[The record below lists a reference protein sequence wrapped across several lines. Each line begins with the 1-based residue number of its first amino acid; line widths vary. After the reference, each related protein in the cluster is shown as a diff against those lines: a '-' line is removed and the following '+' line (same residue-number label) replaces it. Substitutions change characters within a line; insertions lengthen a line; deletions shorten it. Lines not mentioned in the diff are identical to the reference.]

1 MSHANISVFV
11 PHLGCPNRCSFCDQV
26 TISGAQ
32 KQPTKDDI
40 DDAVATAMKSPKY
53 DAHNTELAFFGGSFT
68 AINRDYMSE
77 LLKAAYS
84 HVEVGNISGIRIS
97 TRPDCIDRK
106 VLNILKQYGCT
117 AIELGAQSMCDDV
130 LLANDRGHT
139 ADAVRKASSLIK
151 ENGFEL
157 GLQMMTGLYKSTV
170 EKDILTATEIIKLKP
185 ETVRI
190 YPSITLKNTRLAK
203 LFQMDEYT
211 PPTLEETVK
220 LCAKLKVMFEQSN
233 IKIIRMGLHTIDE
246 DNYIA
251 GPWHPAFSE
260 LCDSRIFYC
269 KIVDK
274 LTVKGE
280 YKLFV
285 NPKDISKAVGNKR
298 SNIEKLNSLGYKCT
312 VIQDDSIAVSKIR
325 VERMNNSCF

>member
-1 MSHANISVFV
+1 MERQSLEVFNQRSGCDSQLYCQQTVGIQKVNIQRQ
-11 PHLGCPNRCSFCDQV
+11 PCITAAADLLFCNLE
-26 TISGAQ
+26 IL
-32 KQPTKDDI
+32 
-40 DDAVATAMKSPKY
+40 AV
-53 DAHNTELAFFGGSFT
+53 
-68 AINRDYMSE
+68 
-77 LLKAAYS
+77 
-84 HVEVGNISGIRIS
+84 
-97 TRPDCIDRK
+97 
-106 VLNILKQYGCT
+106 
-117 AIELGAQSMCDDV
+117 
-130 LLANDRGHT
+130 
-139 ADAVRKASSLIK
+139 
-151 ENGFEL
+151 
-157 GLQMMTGLYKSTV
+157 YKSTV

-203 LFQMDEYT
+203 LFQMGVYT

>member
-32 KQPTKDDI
+32 RQPTKDDI
-40 DDAVATAMKSPKY
+40 DTSVNMAMQSPKY
-53 DAHNTELAFFGGSFT
+53 DAKDTELAFFGGSFT
-68 AINRDYMSE
+68 AINRDYMCE
-77 LLKAAYS
+77 LLQAGYS
-84 HVEVGNISGIRIS
+84 HVEAGNVNGIRIS

-117 AIELGAQSMCDDV
+117 AIELGAQSMCDEV
-130 LLANDRGHT
+130 LSANDRGHD
-139 ADAVRKASSLIK
+139 AEAVRKASVLIK
-151 ENGFEL
+151 ENGFAL
-157 GLQMMTGLYKSTV
+157 GLQMMTGLYKSTA

-185 ETVRI
+185 DTVRI
-190 YPSITLKNTRLAK
+190 YPSITLKNTRLAE
-203 LFQMDEYT
+203 LFQIGEYT

-220 LCAKLKVMFEQSN
+220 LCAKLKQMFEQSN
-233 IKIIRMGLHTIDE
+233 IKIIRMGLHTIDKSH
-246 DNYIA
+246 YIA

-260 LCDSRIFYC
+260 LCDSRVFYC

-280 YKLFV
+280 YRLFV

-312 VIQDDSIAVSKIR
+312 VIQDDSIAVSEIR

>member
-26 TISGAQ
+26 TISGAE
-32 KQPTKDDI
+32 KQPSKEDI
-40 DDAVATAMKSPKY
+40 DNAVNIAMQSSKY

-84 HVEVGNISGIRIS
+84 HVELGHFSGIRIS

-130 LLANDRGHT
+130 LLANNRGHN
-139 ADAVRKASSLIK
+139 ADAVRKASALIK

-157 GLQMMTGLYKSTV
+157 GLQMMTGLYKSTAQ
-170 EKDILTATEIIKLKP
+170 KDILTATEIIKLKP
-185 ETVRI
+185 HTVRI
-190 YPSITLKNTRLAK
+190 YPSITLKNTRLAT
-203 LFQMDEYT
+203 LFQLGEYT
-211 PPTLEETVK
+211 PPSLEETVK

-260 LCDSRIFYC
+260 LCDSRIFYG

-280 YKLFV
+280 YRLFV
-285 NPKDISKAVGNKR
+285 NPKDISKALGNRR

-312 VIQDDSIAVSKIR
+312 VVADEGVTPSEIR

>member
-26 TISGAQ
+26 TISGAE
-32 KQPTKDDI
+32 KQPNKMDI
-40 DDAVATAMKSPKY
+40 DEAVKTAMQSPKY
-53 DAHNTELAFFGGSFT
+53 DAKNTELAFFGGSFT
-68 AINRDYMSE
+68 AINRDYMCE
-77 LLKAAYS
+77 LLSAAVRF
-84 HVEVGNISGIRIS
+84 VEKGYINGIRIS

-106 VLNILKQYGCT
+106 VLGILKQYGVT

-130 LLANDRGHT
+130 LQANDRGHT
-139 ADAVRKASSLIK
+139 ADAVRQASALIK
-151 ENGFEL
+151 ENEFEL
-157 GLQMMTGLYKSTV
+157 GLQMMTGLYKSSA
-170 EKDILTATEIIKLKP
+170 EKDILTAQEIIMLKP

-203 LFQMDEYT
+203 LFELGEYI

-220 LCAKLKVMFEQSN
+220 LCSKLKVMFLKSN
-233 IKIIRMGLHTIDE
+233 IKIIRMGLHSINE

-260 LCDSRIFYC
+260 LCDSGIYFN

-274 LTVKGE
+274 LAVKGE

-285 NPKDISKAVGNKR
+285 NPKDISKTVGNKR

-312 VIQDDSIAVSKIR
+312 VIADEGVTSSEIR